1 MARGPPATKWLA
13 DYTGRFSWWKRP
25 YFILMETGTY
35 FGYRFA
41 FLTII
46 ILPKSPKWRLTGCLT
61 YCRTNHLALL
71 LWSGTHFTENK
82 VYQWIQTLSKSIHW
96 FLSHFSASRSSWL
109 DRIEGRPFKEAL
121 VAAEDDDTWA
131 SEVLSFSTCYIL
143 WSVISKYFQNSR
155 TKGWRHVS
163 SGHYSNYYPSEPLE
177 KFFLPNTQIWVLLI
191 YRIVCSRGILPRD
204 GIIKLFY

>member
-61 YCRTNHLALL
+61 YCRTYHLALL

-82 VYQWIQTLSKSIHW
+82 VYQWIQTVKIYSLIFIT
-96 FLSHFSASRSSWL
+96 FLSITKQLARQNRGTAFQRSTGSSR
-109 DRIEGRPFKEAL
+109 
-121 VAAEDDDTWA
+121 
-131 SEVLSFSTCYIL
+131 
-143 WSVISKYFQNSR
+143 
-155 TKGWRHVS
+155 GWRHLSLWGSVLQ
-163 SGHYSNYYPSEPLE
+163 HVLYS
-177 KFFLPNTQIWVLLI
+177 LI
-191 YRIVCSRGILPRD
+191 SD
-204 GIIKLFY
+204 K